1 MQITE
6 MITDETLRELRPHG
20 RPGFHFE
27 YYYDDILKYT
37 NQMVDWHWHTEF
49 EFLWVEEGPIDCR
62 MEDGTVRVYPGDGLF
77 INSGIIHRF
86 EAPAGGKMPN
96 ILFAP
101 DFFAEKTSIVYE
113 KYILPVLQSGCSWLF
128 LDQKDAWGKEILK
141 KLEEIYQTAQKEQ
154 EMREIQITAQT
165 SSLWCSFFE
174 GGKTSFVRKK
184 TEGSRLLHGRLQK
197 MLEFIRQNYGK
208 RISLEEIAESA
219 GISKT
224 EALRCFH
231 SGVGSTPVTY
241 LNEYRLGKAKE
252 LLAET
257 DRTVTQIAAET
268 GFDSSSYFTR
278 CFTGAFGM
286 NPMAF
291 RKADRMIKQEKE
303 RTRENNEHRNN

>member
-20 RPGFHFE
+20 SPGFHFE

-37 NQMVDWHWHTEF
+37 NQFIDWHWHTEF
-49 EFLWVEEGPIDCR
+49 EFLWVDEGPIDCR

-101 DFFAEKTSIVYE
+101 DFFTEKNSAVYE
-113 KYILPVLQSGCSWLF
+113 NYILPVLQSGCSWIF
-128 LDQKDAWGKEILK
+128 LDQKNAWGQELLNILK
-141 KLEEIYQTAQKEQ
+141 DIYRTAETEHK
-154 EMREIQITAQT
+154 MREIQITELT
-165 SSLWCSFFE
+165 VKLWHRFFE
-174 GGKTSFVRKK
+174 GGEDQFVRKK

-197 MLEFIRQNYGK
+197 MLEFIRQNYEK
-208 RISLEEIAESA
+208 RIRLEEIAEAA

-231 SGVGSTPVTY
+231 MGVGSTPVTY
-241 LNEYRLGKAKE
+241 LNEYRLGRAKK

-278 CFTGAFGM
+278 CFTGTFGIT
-286 NPMAF
+286 PMAF
-291 RKADRMIKQEKE
+291 RKADRMSRQEE
-303 RTRENNEHRNN
+303 RTREKQ